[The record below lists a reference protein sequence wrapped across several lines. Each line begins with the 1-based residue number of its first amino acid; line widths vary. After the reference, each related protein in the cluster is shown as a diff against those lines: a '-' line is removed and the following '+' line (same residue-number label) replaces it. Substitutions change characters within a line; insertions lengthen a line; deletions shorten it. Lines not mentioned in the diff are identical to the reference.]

1 MSVPFDHAWAVL
13 KADLARRVPTIGG
26 SILNEVRGSQT
37 AFPAFSP
44 ETLAQGAVVAQPPQD
59 DSGTPVMHTIHEPV
73 ERTAIDRFGFPEKY
87 MGYEAKDEYRGLGQ
101 SMADYQRQAS
111 REGNAP
117 PRSFMEKIR
126 QAPARNRLNNQQ
138 NWYNQLIANTQG
150 GVVYPDD
157 AEYLQGIGDQRS
169 ELDWAQANRANQQ
182 ALAQQVMGPGFDSS
196 YDAQMAAY
204 PNY

>member
-1 MSVPFDHAWAVL
+1 
-13 KADLARRVPTIGG
+13 
-26 SILNEVRGSQT
+26 
-37 AFPAFSP
+37 
-44 ETLAQGAVVAQPPQD
+44 
-59 DSGTPVMHTIHEPV
+59 
-73 ERTAIDRFGFPEKY
+73 